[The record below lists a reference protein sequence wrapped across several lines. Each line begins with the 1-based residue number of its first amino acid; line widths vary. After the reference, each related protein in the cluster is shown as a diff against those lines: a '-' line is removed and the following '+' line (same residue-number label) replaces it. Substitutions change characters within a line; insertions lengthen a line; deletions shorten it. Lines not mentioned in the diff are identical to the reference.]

1 MGKSY
6 QQEIKEIREKKRVIP
21 ATFDPVFKSVLTNKK
36 NRNYLVDL
44 ISSITEIPK
53 KIIDKNMVIINNE
66 LSIEHYN
73 SKKMTTDIL
82 VEIEKN
88 IINLEMNRYYYDG
101 LFNKNDAYYHKLMVD
116 QYKRGDKK
124 YKAKRIIQINFNN
137 FSNYKKFRTNEA
149 ILKFEVRTK
158 TGVVNNSF
166 GEVYHISLEKIKNKW
181 YNKARKESL
190 TPLDKK
196 LLMLCISSKQSLEEI
211 AKGDEKLTMF
221 KDNLEEIS
229 NNEKV
234 IGLYDSELAKGYE
247 NNCIKEEHEKAEKRL
262 KKIRE
267 RLDVEKDK
275 IDVEKGKLDIK
286 KEKLDIEKE
295 QLDEKAEQLDI
306 KEEELNNRINEIARS
321 MLKENMDID
330 TIKKVTSLTEEEIKN
345 LL

>member
-44 ISSITEIPK
+44 ISSITEMPK

-66 LSIEHYN
+66 LSIEHY
-73 SKKMTTDIL
+73 KKMTTDIL

-101 LFNKNDAYYHKLMVD
+101 LFNKNDAYYHKLMAD

-137 FSNYKKFRTNEA
+137 FSNYKRFRTNEA
-149 ILKFEVRTK
+149 ILKFEMRTK

-234 IGLYDSELAKGYE
+234 IGLYDSELAKEYE

-262 KKIRE
+262 KKIRDK
-267 RLDVEKDK
+267 LDVEKEK
-275 IDVEKGKLDIK
+275 IDIK

-295 QLDEKAEQLDI
+295 QLDI
-306 KEEELNNRINEIARS
+306 KEEKLNNRINEIARS

>member
-1 MGKSY
+1 M
-6 QQEIKEIREKKRVIP
+6 
-21 ATFDPVFKSVLTNKK
+21 
-36 NRNYLVDL
+36 
-44 ISSITEIPK
+44 
-53 KIIDKNMVIINNE
+53 
-66 LSIEHYN
+66 
-73 SKKMTTDIL
+73 
-82 VEIEKN
+82 
-88 IINLEMNRYYYDG
+88 
-101 LFNKNDAYYHKLMVD
+101 
-116 QYKRGDKK
+116 
-124 YKAKRIIQINFNN
+124 
-137 FSNYKKFRTNEA
+137 
-149 ILKFEVRTK
+149 RTK

-234 IGLYDSELAKGYE
+234 IGLYDSELAKEYE

-262 KKIRE
+262 KKIRDK
-267 RLDVEKDK
+267 LDVEKEK
-275 IDVEKGKLDIK
+275 IDIK

-295 QLDEKAEQLDI
+295 QLDI
-306 KEEELNNRINEIARS
+306 KEEKLNNRINEIARS

>member
-44 ISSITEIPK
+44 ISSITEMPK

-101 LFNKNDAYYHKLMVD
+101 LFNKNDAYYHKLMAD

-137 FSNYKKFRTNEA
+137 FSNYKRFRTNEA
-149 ILKFEVRTK
+149 ILKFEMRTK

-234 IGLYDSELAKGYE
+234 IGLYDSELAKEYE
-247 NNCIKEEHEKAEKRL
+247 NNCIKKEHEEKE
-262 KKIRE
+262 KKLNE
-267 RLDVEKDK
+267 MKEE
-275 IDVEKGKLDIK
+275 IDLA
-286 KEKLDIEKE
+286 KEKLNLEK
-295 QLDEKAEQLDI
+295 
-306 KEEELNNRINEIARS
+306 EELNNRIYELAKS
-321 MLKENMDID
+321 MLEGNIDID

>member
-1 MGKSY
+1 MKPY
-6 QQEIKEIREKKRVIP
+6 QQEIKEIMEKKRVIP

-44 ISSITEIPK
+44 ISSITEMPK
-53 KIIDKNMVIINNE
+53 KIIDKNMIILNNE
-66 LSIEHYN
+66 LGIEHYN

-101 LFNKNDAYYHKLMVD
+101 LFNKNDAYYHKLMAD
-116 QYKRGDKK
+116 QYKCGDKK

-137 FSNYKKFRTNEA
+137 FSNYKRFRTNEA
-149 ILKFEVRTK
+149 ILKFEMRTK

-234 IGLYDSELAKGYE
+234 IGLYDSELAKEYE
-247 NNCIKEEHEKAEKRL
+247 NNCIKKEHEKKEK
-262 KKIRE
+262 
-267 RLDVEKDK
+267 
-275 IDVEKGKLDIK
+275 KLNEMKEEINLA
-286 KEKLDIEKE
+286 KEKLNLEKE
-295 QLDEKAEQLDI
+295 EINLAK
-306 KEEELNNRINEIARS
+306 EELNNRIYELAKS
-321 MLKENMDID
+321 MLEENIDID
-330 TIKKVTSLTEEEIKN
+330 TIKKVTSLTEEEINN

>member
-1 MGKSY
+1 M
-6 QQEIKEIREKKRVIP
+6 
-21 ATFDPVFKSVLTNKK
+21 
-36 NRNYLVDL
+36 
-44 ISSITEIPK
+44 PK
-53 KIIDKNMVIINNE
+53 KIIDKNMIILNNE
-66 LSIEHYN
+66 LGIEHYN

-101 LFNKNDAYYHKLMVD
+101 LFNKNDAYYHKLMAD
-116 QYKRGDKK
+116 QYKCGDKK

-137 FSNYKKFRTNEA
+137 FSNYKRFRTNEA
-149 ILKFEVRTK
+149 ILKFEMRTK

-234 IGLYDSELAKGYE
+234 IGLYDSELAKEYE
-247 NNCIKEEHEKAEKRL
+247 NNCIKKEHEKKEKKL
-262 KKIRE
+262 NEMKE
-267 RLDVEKDK
+267 E
-275 IDVEKGKLDIK
+275 IDLA
-286 KEKLDIEKE
+286 KEKLNLEKE
-295 QLDEKAEQLDI
+295 EINLEK
-306 KEEELNNRINEIARS
+306 EELNNRIYELAKS
-321 MLKENMDID
+321 MLEENIDID
-330 TIKKVTSLTEEEIKN
+330 TIKKVTSLTEEEINN

>member
-1 MGKSY
+1 MKPY

-44 ISSITEIPK
+44 ISSITEMPK
-53 KIIDKNMVIINNE
+53 KIIDKNMIILNNE
-66 LSIEHYN
+66 LGIEHYN

-101 LFNKNDAYYHKLMVD
+101 LFNKNDAYYHKLMGD
-116 QYKRGDKK
+116 QYKCGDKK

-137 FSNYKKFRTNEA
+137 FSNYKRFRTNEA
-149 ILKFEVRTK
+149 ILKFEMRTK

-234 IGLYDSELAKGYE
+234 IGLYDSELAKEYE
-247 NNCIKEEHEKAEKRL
+247 NNCIKKEHEKKEKKL
-262 KKIRE
+262 NEMKE
-267 RLDVEKDK
+267 E
-275 IDVEKGKLDIK
+275 IDLA
-286 KEKLDIEKE
+286 KEKLNLEKE
-295 QLDEKAEQLDI
+295 EINLEK
-306 KEEELNNRINEIARS
+306 EELNNRIYELAKS
-321 MLKENMDID
+321 MLEENIDID
-330 TIKKVTSLTEEEIKN
+330 TIKKVTSLTEEEINN

>member
-44 ISSITEIPK
+44 ISSITEMPK

-149 ILKFEVRTK
+149 ILKFEMRTK

-234 IGLYDSELAKGYE
+234 IGLYDSELAKEYE

-262 KKIRE
+262 KKIRDK
-267 RLDVEKDK
+267 LDVEK
-275 IDVEKGKLDIK
+275 
-286 KEKLDIEKE
+286 
-295 QLDEKAEQLDI
+295 EQLDI
-306 KEEELNNRINEIARS
+306 KEEKLNNRINEIARS

>member
-1 MGKSY
+1 MMHIITNLW
-6 QQEIKEIREKKRVIP
+6 QININVVI
-21 ATFDPVFKSVLTNKK
+21 
-36 NRNYLVDL
+36 
-44 ISSITEIPK
+44 
-53 KIIDKNMVIINNE
+53 
-66 LSIEHYN
+66 
-73 SKKMTTDIL
+73 
-82 VEIEKN
+82 
-88 IINLEMNRYYYDG
+88 
-101 LFNKNDAYYHKLMVD
+101 
-116 QYKRGDKK
+116 KK

-137 FSNYKKFRTNEA
+137 FSNYKRFRTNEA
-149 ILKFEVRTK
+149 ILKFEMRTK
-158 TGVVNNSF
+158 TGLVNSSF

-196 LLMLCISSKQSLEEI
+196 LLMLCIS
-211 AKGDEKLTMF
+211 
-221 KDNLEEIS
+221 

-234 IGLYDSELAKGYE
+234 IGLYDSELAKEYE

-267 RLDVEKDK
+267 KLDAEKDKIDVEKDK

-306 KEEELNNRINEIARS
+306 KEEKLNNRINEIARS

>member
-44 ISSITEIPK
+44 ISSITEMPK

-101 LFNKNDAYYHKLMVD
+101 LFNKNDAYYHKLMAD

-137 FSNYKKFRTNEA
+137 FSNYKRFRTNEA
-149 ILKFEVRTK
+149 ILKFEMRTK

-234 IGLYDSELAKGYE
+234 IGLYDSELAKEYE
-247 NNCIKEEHEKAEKRL
+247 NNCIKKEHEKKEKKL
-262 KKIRE
+262 NEMKE
-267 RLDVEKDK
+267 E
-275 IDVEKGKLDIK
+275 IDFA
-286 KEKLDIEKE
+286 KEKLNLEK
-295 QLDEKAEQLDI
+295 
-306 KEEELNNRINEIARS
+306 EELNNRIYELAKS
-321 MLKENMDID
+321 MLEENIDID

>member
-1 MGKSY
+1 MKPY

-44 ISSITEIPK
+44 ISSITEMPK
-53 KIIDKNMVIINNE
+53 KIIDKNMIILNNE
-66 LSIEHYN
+66 LGIEHYN

-101 LFNKNDAYYHKLMVD
+101 LFNKNDAYYHKLMAD
-116 QYKRGDKK
+116 QYKCGDKK

-137 FSNYKKFRTNEA
+137 FSNYKRFRTNEA
-149 ILKFEVRTK
+149 ILKFEMRTK

-234 IGLYDSELAKGYE
+234 IGLYDSELAKEYE
-247 NNCIKEEHEKAEKRL
+247 NNCIKKEHEKKEKKL
-262 KKIRE
+262 NEMKE
-267 RLDVEKDK
+267 E
-275 IDVEKGKLDIK
+275 IDLA
-286 KEKLDIEKE
+286 KEKLNLEKE
-295 QLDEKAEQLDI
+295 EINLEK
-306 KEEELNNRINEIARS
+306 EELNNRIYELAKS

>member
-1 MGKSY
+1 MKPY

-44 ISSITEIPK
+44 ISSITEMPK
-53 KIIDKNMVIINNE
+53 KIIDKNMIILNNE
-66 LSIEHYN
+66 LGIEHYN

-101 LFNKNDAYYHKLMVD
+101 LFNKNDAYYHKLMAD
-116 QYKRGDKK
+116 QYKCGDKK

-137 FSNYKKFRTNEA
+137 FSNYKRFRTNEA
-149 ILKFEVRTK
+149 ILKFEMRTK

-234 IGLYDSELAKGYE
+234 IGLYDSELAKEYE
-247 NNCIKEEHEKAEKRL
+247 NNCIKKEHEKKEK
-262 KKIRE
+262 
-267 RLDVEKDK
+267 
-275 IDVEKGKLDIK
+275 KLNEMKEEINLA
-286 KEKLDIEKE
+286 KEKLNLEKE
-295 QLDEKAEQLDI
+295 EIDLEKEEINLE
-306 KEEELNNRINEIARS
+306 KEELNNRIYELAKS
-321 MLKENMDID
+321 MLEENIDID
-330 TIKKVTSLTEEEIKN
+330 TIKKVTSLTEEEINN

>member
-1 MGKSY
+1 
-6 QQEIKEIREKKRVIP
+6 
-21 ATFDPVFKSVLTNKK
+21 
-36 NRNYLVDL
+36 
-44 ISSITEIPK
+44 
-53 KIIDKNMVIINNE
+53 
-66 LSIEHYN
+66 
-73 SKKMTTDIL
+73 MTTDIL

-101 LFNKNDAYYHKLMVD
+101 LFNKNDAYYHKLMAD
-116 QYKRGDKK
+116 QYKCGDKK

-137 FSNYKKFRTNEA
+137 FSNYKRFRTNEA
-149 ILKFEVRTK
+149 ILKFEMRTK

-234 IGLYDSELAKGYE
+234 IGLYDSELAKEYE
-247 NNCIKEEHEKAEKRL
+247 NNCIKKEHEKKEKKL
-262 KKIRE
+262 NEMKE
-267 RLDVEKDK
+267 E
-275 IDVEKGKLDIK
+275 IDLA
-286 KEKLDIEKE
+286 KEKLNLEKE
-295 QLDEKAEQLDI
+295 EINLAKEEINLEK
-306 KEEELNNRINEIARS
+306 EELNNRIYELAKS
-321 MLKENMDID
+321 MLEENIDID
-330 TIKKVTSLTEEEIKN
+330 TIKKVTSLTEEEINN

>member
-1 MGKSY
+1 MKPY

-44 ISSITEIPK
+44 ISSITEMPK
-53 KIIDKNMVIINNE
+53 KIIDKNMIILNNE
-66 LSIEHYN
+66 LGIEHYN

-101 LFNKNDAYYHKLMVD
+101 LFNKNDAYYHKLMAD

-137 FSNYKKFRTNEA
+137 FSDYKRFRTNEA
-149 ILKFEVRTK
+149 ILKFEMRTK
-158 TGVVNNSF
+158 TGLVNSSF

-211 AKGDEKLTMF
+211 AKGDENLTMF

-234 IGLYDSELAKGYE
+234 IGLYDSELAKEYE

-267 RLDVEKDK
+267 K
-275 IDVEKGKLDIK
+275 
-286 KEKLDIEKE
+286 
-295 QLDEKAEQLDI
+295 LDEKAEQLDI

-321 MLKENMDID
+321 MLKENIDFD

>member
-44 ISSITEIPK
+44 ISSITEMPK

-101 LFNKNDAYYHKLMVD
+101 LFNKNDAYYHKLMAD

-137 FSNYKKFRTNEA
+137 FSNYKRFRTNEA
-149 ILKFEVRTK
+149 ILKFEMRTK

-234 IGLYDSELAKGYE
+234 IGLYDSELAKEYE
-247 NNCIKEEHEKAEKRL
+247 NNCIKKEHEKKEKKL
-262 KKIRE
+262 NEMKE
-267 RLDVEKDK
+267 E
-275 IDVEKGKLDIK
+275 IDLA
-286 KEKLDIEKE
+286 KEKLNLEK
-295 QLDEKAEQLDI
+295 
-306 KEEELNNRINEIARS
+306 EELNNRIYELAKS
-321 MLKENMDID
+321 MLEGNIDID

>member
-1 MGKSY
+1 
-6 QQEIKEIREKKRVIP
+6 
-21 ATFDPVFKSVLTNKK
+21 
-36 NRNYLVDL
+36 
-44 ISSITEIPK
+44 
-53 KIIDKNMVIINNE
+53 MVIINNE

-101 LFNKNDAYYHKLMVD
+101 LFNKNDAYYHKLMAD

-137 FSNYKKFRTNEA
+137 FSNYKRFRTNEA
-149 ILKFEVRTK
+149 ILKFEMRTK
-158 TGVVNNSF
+158 TGLVNSSFGEVSF

-181 YNKARKESL
+181 YNKTRKESL

-211 AKGDEKLTMF
+211 AKGDENLTMF

-234 IGLYDSELAKGYE
+234 IGLYDSELAKEYE

-267 RLDVEKDK
+267 QLDA
-275 IDVEKGKLDIK
+275 
-286 KEKLDIEKE
+286 EKE

-306 KEEELNNRINEIARS
+306 KEEKLNNRINEIARS
-321 MLKENMDID
+321 MLKENIDFD

>member
-1 MGKSY
+1 MKPY

-44 ISSITEIPK
+44 ISSITEMPK
-53 KIIDKNMVIINNE
+53 KIIDKNMIILNNE
-66 LSIEHYN
+66 LGIEHYN

-101 LFNKNDAYYHKLMVD
+101 LFNKNDAYYHKLMAD
-116 QYKRGDKK
+116 QYKCGDKK

-137 FSNYKKFRTNEA
+137 FSNYKRFRTNEA
-149 ILKFEVRTK
+149 ILKFEMRTK

-234 IGLYDSELAKGYE
+234 IGLYDSELAKEYE
-247 NNCIKEEHEKAEKRL
+247 NKCIKKEHEKKEK
-262 KKIRE
+262 
-267 RLDVEKDK
+267 
-275 IDVEKGKLDIK
+275 KLNEMKEEINLA
-286 KEKLDIEKE
+286 KEKLNLEKE
-295 QLDEKAEQLDI
+295 EINLEK
-306 KEEELNNRINEIARS
+306 EELNNRIYELAKS
-321 MLKENMDID
+321 MLEENIDID
-330 TIKKVTSLTEEEIKN
+330 TIKKVTSLTEEEINN

>member
-1 MGKSY
+1 MKPY

-44 ISSITEIPK
+44 ISSITEMPK
-53 KIIDKNMVIINNE
+53 KIIDKNMIILNNE
-66 LSIEHYN
+66 LGIEHYN

-101 LFNKNDAYYHKLMVD
+101 LFNKNDAYYHKLMAD
-116 QYKRGDKK
+116 QYKCGDKK
-124 YKAKRIIQINFNN
+124 YKVKRIIQINFNN
-137 FSNYKKFRTNEA
+137 FSNYKRFRTNEA
-149 ILKFEVRTK
+149 ILKFEMRTK

-234 IGLYDSELAKGYE
+234 IGLYDSELAKEYE
-247 NNCIKEEHEKAEKRL
+247 NNCIKKEHEKKEKKL
-262 KKIRE
+262 NEMKE
-267 RLDVEKDK
+267 E
-275 IDVEKGKLDIK
+275 IDLA
-286 KEKLDIEKE
+286 KEKLNLEKE
-295 QLDEKAEQLDI
+295 EINLAKEEINLEK
-306 KEEELNNRINEIARS
+306 EELNNRIYELAKS
-321 MLKENMDID
+321 MLEENIDID
-330 TIKKVTSLTEEEIKN
+330 TIKKVTSLTEEEINN

>member
-1 MGKSY
+1 MKPY

-44 ISSITEIPK
+44 ISSITEMPK
-53 KIIDKNMVIINNE
+53 KIIDKNMIILNNE
-66 LSIEHYN
+66 LGIEHYN

-101 LFNKNDAYYHKLMVD
+101 LFNKNDAYYHKLMAD

-137 FSNYKKFRTNEA
+137 FSNYKRFRTNEA
-149 ILKFEVRTK
+149 ILKFEMRTK

-234 IGLYDSELAKGYE
+234 IGLYDSELAKEYE
-247 NNCIKEEHEKAEKRL
+247 NNCIKKEHEKKEK
-262 KKIRE
+262 
-267 RLDVEKDK
+267 
-275 IDVEKGKLDIK
+275 KLNEMKEEINLA
-286 KEKLDIEKE
+286 KEKLNLEK
-295 QLDEKAEQLDI
+295 
-306 KEEELNNRINEIARS
+306 EELNNRIYELAKS
-321 MLKENMDID
+321 MLEENIDID
-330 TIKKVTSLTEEEIKN
+330 TIKKVTSLTEEEINN

>member
-1 MGKSY
+1 MKPY

-44 ISSITEIPK
+44 ISSITEMPK
-53 KIIDKNMVIINNE
+53 KIIDKNMIILNNE
-66 LSIEHYN
+66 LGIEHYN

-101 LFNKNDAYYHKLMVD
+101 LFNKNDAYYHKLMAD
-116 QYKRGDKK
+116 QYKCGDKK

-137 FSNYKKFRTNEA
+137 FSNYKRFRTNEA
-149 ILKFEVRTK
+149 ILKFEMRTK

-234 IGLYDSELAKGYE
+234 IGLYDSELAKEYE
-247 NNCIKEEHEKAEKRL
+247 NNCIKKEHEK
-262 KKIRE
+262 
-267 RLDVEKDK
+267 
-275 IDVEKGKLDIK
+275 
-286 KEKLDIEKE
+286 KEKKLNEMKE
-295 QLDEKAEQLDI
+295 
-306 KEEELNNRINEIARS
+306 
-321 MLKENMDID
+321 
-330 TIKKVTSLTEEEIKN
+330 
-345 LL
+345 

>member
-1 MGKSY
+1 MEKIY
-6 QQEIKEIREKKRVIP
+6 LKEIQEIKEKKRVIP
-21 ATFDPVFKSVLTNKK
+21 ATFDPVFKSLLTNKN
-36 NRNYLVDL
+36 NRDYLVEI
-44 ISSITEIPK
+44 ISTITKIPK
-53 KIIDKNMVIINNE
+53 EVISKDMVISNNE
-66 LSIEHYN
+66 LSVEVYDE
-73 SKKMTTDIL
+73 KKMRTDIL

-101 LFNKNDAYYHKLMVD
+101 LFNKNDAYYHKLMAD

-137 FSNYKKFRTNEA
+137 FSNYKRFRTNEA
-149 ILKFEVRTK
+149 ILKFEMRTK
-158 TGVVNNSF
+158 TGLVNSSF

-211 AKGDEKLTMF
+211 AKGDENLTMF

-234 IGLYDSELAKGYE
+234 IGLYDSELAKEYE

-267 RLDVEKDK
+267 
-275 IDVEKGKLDIK
+275 
-286 KEKLDIEKE
+286 KLDIEKE

-306 KEEELNNRINEIARS
+306 KEEKLNNRINEIARS
-321 MLKENMDID
+321 MLKENIDFD